1 VKAAQLTGPETI
13 ELVDLPVP
21 DCPDDGLLLAV
32 RACGVCGSDL
42 RRWREGPAPG
52 GTTIP
57 GHEFA
62 GVVVEVGARVSGYQV
77 GDHLAVAPDVHC
89 LRCWYC
95 GLGLYNVCDDMTM
108 IGITP
113 GFHGGLA
120 EYCVLPAHAL
130 AGGTIHRMP
139 ASLGFREG
147 ALAEPLSSVQACH
160 EDIGTRLGDTVLVMG
175 AGPIGCLHTAIAH
188 LRGARVIIS
197 EPNELRRRMA
207 EPFAPELIIDPGR
220 QDVVAEV
227 RAFTGGL
234 GADSAICANPVA
246 ATHQQAV
253 AAVRKRGTVVLFGGL
268 PKAAPMTELDAN
280 RIHYDEIRVVGSFS
294 YHPEYHRRALQLLER
309 GQVDPDVVIT
319 HTFPLDQ
326 VDAVFRTVAAGEALK
341 VMVEI
346 GQETRAA
353 AS

>member
-1 VKAAQLTGPETI
+1 MRAAQLTGPETVELI
-13 ELVDLPVP
+13 ELPDPV
-21 DCPDDGLLLAV
+21 CPADGVLLQV
-32 RACGVCGSDL
+32 KACGVCGSDL
-42 RRWREGPAPG
+42 RRWREGPRPG
-52 GTTIP
+52 GVTVP

-62 GVVVEVGARVSGYQV
+62 GVVVEVGARVDGYAI

-95 GLGLYNVCDDMTM
+95 SVGLYNLCDDMTM

-120 EYCVLPAHAL
+120 EYCVLPAPAL

-139 ASLGFREG
+139 AGLSFREG

-160 EDIGTRLGDTVLVMG
+160 DDIGTRLGDTVLVMG

-188 LRGARVIIS
+188 LRGARVILS
-197 EPNELRRRMA
+197 EPNAQRRRMA
-207 EPFAPELIIDPGR
+207 APFAPDVVLDPGS
-220 QDVVAEV
+220 QDIVAEV
-227 RAFTGGL
+227 RAFSGGL

-253 AAVRKRGTVVLFGGL
+253 EAVRKRGTVALFGGL
-268 PKAAPMTELDAN
+268 PKAAPLTQLDAN

-294 YHPEYHRRALQLLER
+294 YHPEYHARALRLLER
-309 GQVDPDVVIT
+309 GQIDADAIIT
-319 HTFPLDQ
+319 HTFGLDQ
-326 VDAVFRTVAAGEALK
+326 VAEVFRTVAAGEALK

-346 GQETRAA
+346 GVEGRAPA
-353 AS
+353 

>member
-1 VKAAQLTGPETI
+1 MVE
-13 ELVDLPVP
+13 LPVP
-21 DCPDDGLLLAV
+21 ACPDDGLLLQV
-32 RACGVCGSDL
+32 KACGVCGSDL

-52 GTTIP
+52 GITVP

-62 GVVVEVGARVSGYQV
+62 GVVVEVGARTSDYRV
-77 GDHLAVAPDVHC
+77 GDRLAVAPDVHC

-95 GLGLYNVCDDMTM
+95 SVGRYNLCDAMTM

-113 GFHGGLA
+113 GFQGGLA
-120 EYCVLPAHAL
+120 EYCVLPASAL
-130 AGGTIHRMP
+130 AGGTIHTMP
-139 ASLGFREG
+139 AGLSYREG

-160 EDIGTRLGDTVLVMG
+160 EDIGTTLGDTVLVMG
-175 AGPIGCLHTAIAH
+175 AGPIGCLHVAIAH
-188 LRGARVIIS
+188 LRGARVVLS

-207 EPFAPELIIDPGR
+207 EPFAPDLVLDPATD
-220 QDVVAEV
+220 DVVAAV
-227 RAFTGGL
+227 MAFTEGR

-246 ATHQQAV
+246 ATHQQAL

-294 YHPEYHRRALQLLER
+294 YHPEYHRRALRLLER
-309 GQVDPDVVIT
+309 GQIDPAAIVT
-319 HTFPLDQ
+319 HTYPLEQ

-341 VMVEI
+341 VMVTMDEGAG
-346 GQETRAA
+346 GQP
-353 AS
+353 

>member
-1 VKAAQLTGPETI
+1 VKAAQLIGPETV

-21 DCPDDGLLLAV
+21 ECPEDGVLLQV

-42 RRWREGPAPG
+42 RRYKEGPVSRG
-52 GTTIP
+52 ITVP

-62 GVVVEVGARVSGYQV
+62 GEVVEVGSRVTDYAV

-89 LRCWYC
+89 LKCWYC
-95 GLGLYNVCDDMTM
+95 SVGLYNLCDDMTM

-113 GFHGGLA
+113 GFMGGLA
-120 EYCVLPAHAL
+120 EYCLLPAHAL

-139 ASLGFREG
+139 ASLSWAQG
-147 ALAEPLSSVQACH
+147 ALGEPLSSVQACH
-160 EDIGTRLGDTVLVMG
+160 QDIGTKLGDTVLVMG

-188 LRGARVIIS
+188 LRGARVILS
-197 EPNELRRRMA
+197 EPNELRREMA
-207 EPFAPELIIDPGR
+207 APFKPELVLDPNSS
-220 QDVVAEV
+220 DVVTET
-227 RAFTGGL
+227 RAFTDGL

-253 AAVRKRGTVVLFGGL
+253 DAVRKKGSVVLFGGL
-268 PKAAPMTELDAN
+268 PKAAPMTELHAN

-294 YHPEYHRRALQLLER
+294 YHPDYHLRALQLLER
-309 GQVDPDVVIT
+309 GQIDADTIIT
-319 HTFPLDQ
+319 HTFSLDEVEQ
-326 VDAVFRTVAAGEALK
+326 VFRTVAAGEALK

-346 GQETRAA
+346 GEGDAA
-353 AS
+353 

>member
-1 VKAAQLTGPETI
+1 MKAAQLSGPETI
-13 ELVDLPVP
+13 ELVELPRP
-21 DCPDDGLLLAV
+21 AGPEDGVLLKV

-42 RRWREGPAPG
+42 RRYKERPVG
-52 GTTIP
+52 GGIAVP

-62 GVVVEVGARVSGYQV
+62 GEVVEVGARVADYAV

-95 GLGLYNVCDDMTM
+95 SVGLYNLCDHMTM

-113 GFHGGLA
+113 GFMGGLA

-130 AGGTIHRMP
+130 AGGTIHQMP
-139 ASLGFREG
+139 ASLSWAQG
-147 ALAEPLSSVQACH
+147 ALGEPLSSVQACH
-160 EDIGTRLGDTVLVMG
+160 QDIGTKLGDTVLVMG

-188 LRGARVIIS
+188 LRGARVILS
-197 EPNELRRRMA
+197 EPNELRRQMA
-207 EPFAPELIIDPGR
+207 EPFAPELMLDPFA

-227 RAFTGGL
+227 KAFTDGL

-253 AAVRKRGTVVLFGGL
+253 EAVRKKGAVVLFGGL

-280 RIHYDEIRVVGSFS
+280 RIHYDEIRVIGSFS
-294 YHPEYHRRALQLLER
+294 YHPDYHLRALRLLER
-309 GQVDPDVVIT
+309 GQIDPDMIIT
-319 HTFPLDQ
+319 HTFPLDEIER
-326 VDAVFRTVAAGEALK
+326 VFRTVAAGEALK

-346 GQETRAA
+346 GADEESQP
-353 AS
+353 

>member
-1 VKAAQLTGPETI
+1 M
-13 ELVDLPVP
+13 
-21 DCPDDGLLLAV
+21 
-32 RACGVCGSDL
+32 
-42 RRWREGPAPG
+42 
-52 GTTIP
+52 
-57 GHEFA
+57 
-62 GVVVEVGARVSGYQV
+62 
-77 GDHLAVAPDVHC
+77 APDVHC

-95 GLGLYNVCDDMTM
+95 SLGLYNLCDDMTM

-113 GFHGGLA
+113 GFDGGLA

-130 AGGTIHRMP
+130 AGGTIHKMP
-139 ASLGFREG
+139 ASLSFREG

-188 LRGARVIIS
+188 LRGARVILS

-207 EPFAPELIIDPGR
+207 EPFAPELIIDPGS

-253 AAVRKRGTVVLFGGL
+253 EAVRKRGTVVLFGGL
-268 PKAAPMTELDAN
+268 PKAGADDRAGCQPHPLRRDP
-280 RIHYDEIRVVGSFS
+280 RRRLVQLPPRVPPPRAAAARARPGRPGRDH
-294 YHPEYHRRALQLLER
+294 HPHVPARRGR
-309 GQVDPDVVIT
+309 
-319 HTFPLDQ
+319 
-326 VDAVFRTVAAGEALK
+326 AVFRTVAAGEALK

-346 GQETRAA
+346 GQEASAGRA
-353 AS
+353 